1 MTHAH
6 FLQLIDRIKQRGP
19 QLVSCISSWNG
30 FTTGNNYVVNRHAN
44 NTICATDDQG
54 IHTVIDTDSCQ
65 HFSGDG
71 WISFDPA
78 ADEMAAQSPRERLA
92 HLASY
97 LLNERESFEPGQIVE
112 WIPGLKSSSFD
123 LMYVIEQ
130 VEPFVANPGG
140 SPFRPED
147 VEVLD
152 LRVAFIAGKQPS
164 LLECFVDSR
173 RVQLAK
179 EA

>member
-30 FTTGNNYVVNRHAN
+30 FTTGNSYVVNRHAN

-130 VEPFVANPGG
+130 VEPFVEADLTPKNYSVDNLSRDRAQMLTGFTQG
-140 SPFRPED
+140 
-147 VEVLD
+147 LD
-152 LRVAFIAGKQPS
+152 AGKAY
-164 LLECFVDSR
+164 LKKTKR
-173 RVQLAK
+173 
-179 EA
+179 